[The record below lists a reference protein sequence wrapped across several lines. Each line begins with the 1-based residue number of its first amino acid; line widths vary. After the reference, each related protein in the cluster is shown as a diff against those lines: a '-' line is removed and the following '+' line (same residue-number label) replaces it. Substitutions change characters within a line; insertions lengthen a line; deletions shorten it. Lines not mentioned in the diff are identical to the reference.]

1 MLLYQHY
8 ITMTIYK
15 IILWKSAKDD
25 LIQSGFWFESLEFL
39 DLSQREGIYWALN
52 GLFWGG
58 VHCWWLLFMILSQ
71 WLSIQRNKTGQWIYH
86 FHVWMSSLYA
96 FWNKETC
103 QQHTALVAT
112 WPPRSIQPRQDLTK
126 GPPNYRRSKQ
136 PPMWSNRKVN
146 WAKEV
151 PSLRLSYLLSPK
163 CVT

>member
-103 QQHTALVAT
+103 QQRTALVAT
-112 WPPRSIQPRQDLTK
+112 WPPRSIQRRAGPDQRATK
-126 GPPNYRRSKQ
+126 LQKVKTTTNVVKQ
-136 PPMWSNRKVN
+136 KGELGQRGSI
-146 WAKEV
+146 
-151 PSLRLSYLLSPK
+151 S
-163 CVT
+163 